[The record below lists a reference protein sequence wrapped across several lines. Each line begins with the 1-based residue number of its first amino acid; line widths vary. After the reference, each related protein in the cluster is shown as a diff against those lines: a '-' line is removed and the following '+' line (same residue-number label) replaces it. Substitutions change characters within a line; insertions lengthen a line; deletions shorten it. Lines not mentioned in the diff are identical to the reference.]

1 MIDYHVH
8 LEEGPYSFR
17 WLERTA
23 QALQA
28 YEEDATD
35 KGYRQNVERQVQLLS
50 ERLQKGCFSE
60 EWLDLYL
67 QQAKRL
73 GLREVGIVDH
83 LYRFKE
89 TRAYFERYMELD
101 EQHEYGS
108 LQRYWLERVMTENI
122 DEFIET
128 IQQAKEKWREQG
140 VTLKLGVE
148 ADYFIGGEEELA
160 ALLDGHPWDFV
171 IGSVHFVDGWGFD
184 NPQTEYIFKRM
195 DEAVLKKHYQ
205 RFFETVEGM
214 IASNLFDFVAHL
226 DNFKVFNYKVQD
238 KVFLD
243 TAYKRI
249 AKALITTNT
258 ATEINAGLYYRYP
271 VKEMCPSPRFLQTL
285 LAYGVEFTVSSDA
298 HFPDDLGKFTF
309 ENAQQLKNAG
319 VSSLVTFN
327 QREKQYIEI
336 E

>member
-28 YEEDATD
+28 CEEEATD

-50 ERLQKGCFSE
+50 ERLQKGCYSE

-101 EQHEYGS
+101 EQHEYGG
-108 LQRYWLERVMTENI
+108 LQRYWLERVMTENV
-122 DEFIET
+122 DEFVET
-128 IQQAKEKWREQG
+128 IQRAKEKWSAQG
-140 VTLKLGVE
+140 VELKLGIE
-148 ADYFIGGEEELA
+148 ADYFLGGEEELA
-160 ALLDGHPWDFV
+160 ALLEGQPWDFV

-195 DEAVLKKHYQ
+195 DEEALQQHYA
-205 RFFETVEGM
+205 RFFTTVESM
-214 IASNLFDFVAHL
+214 IESKLFDFVAHL

-238 KVFLD
+238 EAFLD
-243 TAYKRI
+243 RAYERV
-249 AKALITTNT
+249 AKALTITNT

-271 VKEMCPSPRFLQTL
+271 VKEMCPGPRFLQTL
-285 LAYGVEFTVSSDA
+285 LAHGVEFTVSSDS

-309 ENAQQLKNAG
+309 DNAQQLKSAG
-319 VSSLVTFN
+319 VSSLVTFDK
-327 QREKQYIEI
+327 REKRYLKI
-336 E
+336 

>member
-89 TRAYFERYMELD
+89 TRTYFERYMELD

-128 IQQAKEKWREQG
+128 IQQAKEKWCEHG
-140 VTLKLGVE
+140 VTLKLGIE
-148 ADYFIGGEEELA
+148 ADYFVGGEEELA
-160 ALLDGHPWDFV
+160 KILNGYPWDFV

-195 DEAVLKKHYQ
+195 DEVALKQHYQ

-249 AKALITTNT
+249 AKALIATNT

-271 VKEMCPSPRFLQTL
+271 AKEMCPSPRFLQTL